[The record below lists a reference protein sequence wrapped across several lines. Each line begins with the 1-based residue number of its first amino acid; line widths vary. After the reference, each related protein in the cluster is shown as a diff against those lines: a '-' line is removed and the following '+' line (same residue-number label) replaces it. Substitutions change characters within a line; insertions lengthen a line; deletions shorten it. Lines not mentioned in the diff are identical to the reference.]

1 MERRARRVKAKTK
14 SNRMRRLTLLLSRNW
29 REKLLALALAFL
41 FWYLVKSQAVVER
54 PYWVEP
60 KPFPVRGQL

>member
-1 MERRARRVKAKTK
+1 MERRVRRVKPKG
-14 SNRMRRLTLLLSRNW
+14 NRMERLTLLVTRNW
-29 REKLLALALAFL
+29 REKLLALGLAFL

-60 KPFPVRGQL
+60 KPFPVRSQL